1 MQNFFSMLY
10 TALCV
15 IKDTVE
21 IIAFVDKLTDILS
34 SVFVKFSYQQGDIY
48 SFLYDVFVSVLD
60 KCKVFLKF
68 KSFLLNFLNLSK
80 ASSSIDTKIYKHI

>member
-21 IIAFVDKLTDILS
+21 IIVFVDKRTDILS
-34 SVFVKFSYQQGDIY
+34 SVFVKFSYQ
-48 SFLYDVFVSVLD
+48 
-60 KCKVFLKF
+60 
-68 KSFLLNFLNLSK
+68 
-80 ASSSIDTKIYKHI
+80 